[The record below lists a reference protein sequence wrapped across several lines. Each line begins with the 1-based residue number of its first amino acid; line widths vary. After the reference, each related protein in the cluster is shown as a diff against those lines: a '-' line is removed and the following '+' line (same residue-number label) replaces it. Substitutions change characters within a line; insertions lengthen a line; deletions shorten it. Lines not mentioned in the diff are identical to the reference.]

1 MKIIGVEFR
10 VEIHN
15 HVMGPRRYEIFLHPT
30 DLEMPDDLG
39 QILANVTVHT
49 SQGDRGGQNFE
60 IRQPSF
66 MHHNNEEIKR
76 AVERFEEKY
85 FSESPKTW

>member
-10 VEIHN
+10 VAIHN
-15 HVMGPRRYEIFLHPT
+15 HIMGPRQYEIFLHPT

-49 SQGDRGGQNFE
+49 SEGDRGGQNFE
-60 IRQPSF
+60 LRPFSYG
-66 MHHNNEEIKR
+66 MHHNNEDIKR
-76 AVERFEEKY
+76 VVERFEEKY
-85 FSESPKTW
+85 FSKSPRP